1 MFQSDMVEEIKNK
14 INIKET
20 RIIVVKQMVNFI
32 YMEKV
37 QESCTEFHDLLALAD
52 QYQIEDLMIL
62 CGKELVKHEPITWEN
77 VVDLGVFGE
86 NHNCDVLVNKGA

>member
-1 MFQSDMVEEIKNK
+1 MNE

-20 RIIVVKQMVNFI
+20 RMSVLKEMVNFM
-32 YMEKV
+32 YTEKV
-37 QESCTEFHDLLALAD
+37 QESFTEFRDLLALAD

-62 CGKELVKHEPITWEN
+62 CRKELVKHEPITWKN